1 MIGGNVDDE
10 LNRILKKTQV
20 SSTHNLLPDE
30 IACVTAAFVS
40 STTDAATV
48 RSKAYVVLSAFC
60 QAVRDKKGRTADDAT
75 KLIVNTFEP
84 TVLQLLGET
93 NEIALLKGISFLTA
107 LFQVDSHAASTIFSQ
122 DGVVENLMDTA
133 DLSPSPLLC
142 QEIAHLLGQAC
153 GHKICRAIVTPQ
165 IVRWLEFNSRQFSDL
180 TLQGAASVALIKL
193 SKGAASDNP
202 EHGTPEVQSGL
213 TDELADRMVNI
224 ILSGQTTSSFDAVEG
239 LAYLSADPRIKE
251 SLSKNPNFLQR
262 LFALVPVQKYD
273 TKASD
278 LNPTLAFGVVLIISN
293 LTSFRPRLTE
303 EQKQMEKLKRMTKVN
318 KGIPEAEDGNSAL
331 DDDDHVKARIRSLVA
346 SGVLPVFPAAL
357 GATDSPGVRLNV
369 GKSLLCI
376 VEERENRGKVLQSG
390 GTKVLQSIIN
400 KVLSTQ
406 PTNGKPKQFPKQFPL
421 AAADLEVVQALAK
434 LAITSSP
441 VQVFGPNIGAM
452 YDAIRPFSILLQ
464 HPASNLLQRFE
475 AIMALTN
482 LASQSSEVASRIA
495 NAEGLM
501 DKVEL
506 LLLEE
511 HTLVRRASV
520 ELICNLISGAD
531 VVFERYSS
539 DSSSSASKIHILL
552 ALSDVEDLPT
562 RLASSGALAI
572 ITSAP
577 TACAALIA
585 LQFDKHRFL
594 SVMTQLIDPST
605 LPKQEAEDEGSLESD
620 PGLVHRGIV
629 CVHNVL
635 QSITDAQVRE
645 RISKEAAESGL
656 LMALIQLVKGQG
668 LVKDKAIVQQAAE
681 IVRVLT
687 NIT

>member
-1 MIGGNVDDE
+1 MTDGNIDDG
-10 LNRILKKTQV
+10 LNQILKKTQT
-20 SSTHNLLPDE
+20 SSHHNLLRDE
-30 IACVTAAFVS
+30 IVCVTSAFVS
-40 STTDAATV
+40 STPDAATV

-60 QAVRDKKGRTADDAT
+60 QGVRDKKGGTADDTT
-75 KLIVNTFEP
+75 KLILNNFEP

-107 LFQVDSHAASTIFSQ
+107 LFQVDSLAASAIFSR
-122 DGVVENLMDTA
+122 DGVVENLMDTV
-133 DLSPSPLLC
+133 DLSPSSLLC

-153 GHKICRAIVTPQ
+153 GHKNCREIVTPQ
-165 IVRWLEFNSRQFSDL
+165 IIRWLEFNSRQSADL

-193 SKGAASDNP
+193 SKGSTSDNP
-202 EHGTPEVQSGL
+202 EHGTPEVHSGL
-213 TDELADRMVNI
+213 TDGLADRMVDI
-224 ILSGQTTSSFDAVEG
+224 ILSRQTTSSFDAIEG
-239 LAYLSADPRIKE
+239 LAYLSTDPRIKE

-262 LFALVPVQKYD
+262 LFSLVSVQKYD
-273 TKASD
+273 SKASD
-278 LNPTLAFGVVLIISN
+278 LNPTLAFGVVLIICN

-318 KGIPEAEDGNSAL
+318 KAEAEDSNSAL
-331 DDDDHVKARIRSLVA
+331 DDDDHVKARIRLLVA

-357 GATDSPGVRLNV
+357 GATDSPGVRLNI

-376 VEERENRGKVLQSG
+376 IEERENRGKVLQSG
-390 GTKVLQSIIN
+390 GAKVLQSIIN
-400 KVLSTQ
+400 KALSTQ
-406 PTNGKPKQFPKQFPL
+406 TTKGKGKQPALTAQ
-421 AAADLEVVQALAK
+421 DLEVVQALAK

-441 VQVFGPNIGAM
+441 VQVFGPNAGAM

-464 HPASNLLQRFE
+464 HPSSNLLQRFE

-482 LASQSSEVASRIA
+482 LASQSTELASKIA
-495 NAEGLM
+495 NAEGLI

-506 LLLEE
+506 LLLQE

-531 VVFERYSS
+531 VVFERYSGN
-539 DSSSSASKIHILL
+539 SSNWASKIHILL

-562 RLASSGALAI
+562 RLASSGALAT

-577 TACAALIA
+577 VACAALIA

-594 SVMTQLIDPST
+594 SVMTQLIDPSA
-605 LPKQEAEDEGSLESD
+605 LPKETEGEGPLDTD

-635 QSITDAQVRE
+635 QSIANPEIRE

-656 LMALIQLVKGQG
+656 LMAAIQLVKGQG
-668 LVKDKAIVQQAAE
+668 LVKDQAIVQQAAE

>member
-10 LNRILKKTQV
+10 LNQILKKTQA
-20 SSTHNLLPDE
+20 SSTHNLLRDE

-40 STTDAATV
+40 STPDAATV

-84 TVLQLLGET
+84 TVSQLLGET
-93 NEIALLKGISFLTA
+93 NEIALLKAISFLTA

-122 DGVVENLMDTA
+122 DGVVENLMDTV
-133 DLSPSPLLC
+133 DLSPSPFLC

-193 SKGAASDNP
+193 SKGSASDNP
-202 EHGTPEVQSGL
+202 EHGTPEVQSSL

-224 ILSGQTTSSFDAVEG
+224 ILSGQTTSSVDAVEG

-251 SLSKNPNFLQR
+251 SLSKNSNFLQR
-262 LFALVPVQKYD
+262 LFSLVPVQKYD

-303 EQKQMEKLKRMTKVN
+303 EQKQMEKLKHMTKVK
-318 KGIPEAEDGNSAL
+318 KGIPEAEDRNSPL

-400 KVLSTQ
+400 KALSTQ
-406 PTNGKPKQFPKQFPL
+406 PTNGNPKQSLL

-531 VVFERYSS
+531 VVFERYSG
-539 DSSSSASKIHILL
+539 DSSNSASKIHILL

-562 RLASSGALAI
+562 RLASSGALAT

-594 SVMTQLIDPST
+594 SVMTQLIDPSA
-605 LPKQEAEDEGSLESD
+605 LPEDEAPLESD

-635 QSITDAQVRE
+635 QSITDAQIRE

-656 LMALIQLVKGQG
+656 LVALIQLVKGQG

>member
-1 MIGGNVDDE
+1 MTGGDVDDE
-10 LNRILKKTQV
+10 LNQILKKIQA
-20 SSTHNLLPDE
+20 SSTHNLLRDE
-30 IACVTAAFVS
+30 IACVTSAFIS
-40 STTDAATV
+40 STPDAATI
-48 RSKAYVVLSAFC
+48 RSKAYVVISAFC
-60 QAVRDKKGRTADDAT
+60 QGVRDKKGRTADDAT
-75 KLIVNTFEP
+75 KVILNTFEP

-93 NEIALLKGISFLTA
+93 NEPALLKGISFLTA
-107 LFQVDSHAASTIFSQ
+107 LFQVDSPAASTIFSQ
-122 DGVVENLMDTA
+122 DGVVENLMDTV
-133 DLSPSPLLC
+133 DLSPSSLLS

-165 IVRWLEFNSRQFSDL
+165 IVRWLEFNSRQTADL

-193 SKGAASDNP
+193 SKGSASDNP
-202 EHGTPEVQSGL
+202 ENGTPEVQSSL
-213 TDELADRMVNI
+213 TDELAARMVDI
-224 ILSGQTTSSFDAVEG
+224 ILSGQATSSFDAIEG
-239 LAYLSADPRIKE
+239 LAYLSTDPRIKE
-251 SLSKNPNFLQR
+251 SLSKKPNFLQR
-262 LFALVPVQKYD
+262 LFALVPIQKSD

-278 LNPTLAFGVVLIISN
+278 LNPTLAFGVVLIICN

-318 KGIPEAEDGNSAL
+318 KGMPEAEDGNSTL
-331 DDDDHVKARIRSLVA
+331 DDDDHVKARIRLLVA

-357 GATDSPGVRLNV
+357 GATDSPGVRLNI

-390 GTKVLQSIIN
+390 GAKVLQSIIN
-400 KVLSTQ
+400 KALSTQ
-406 PTNGKPKQFPKQFPL
+406 PTNSKTKQSTL
-421 AAADLEVVQALAK
+421 AAVDLEAVQALAK

-441 VQVFGPNIGAM
+441 VQVFGPNVGAM

-464 HPASNLLQRFE
+464 HQASNLLQRFE

-482 LASQSSEVASRIA
+482 LASQSAEVASRIA
-495 NAEGLM
+495 NAEGLI

-531 VVFERYSS
+531 VVFERYSG
-539 DSSSSASKIHILL
+539 DSSNSASKVHILL

-562 RLASSGALAI
+562 RLASSGALAT

-594 SVMTQLIDPST
+594 SIMTQLIDPSA
-605 LPKQEAEDEGSLESD
+605 LPKQEAQDEAPLETD

-635 QSITDAQVRE
+635 QSITDAEIRE

-656 LMALIQLVKGQG
+656 LRAVIQLVKGQG
-668 LVKDKAIVQQAAE
+668 LVKDQAIVQQAAE
-681 IVRVLT
+681 IVRILT
-687 NIT
+687 DITSK

>member
-1 MIGGNVDDE
+1 MISGNVDDE
-10 LNRILKKTQV
+10 LNQILKKTQA
-20 SSTHNLLPDE
+20 SSIHNLLHDE
-30 IACVTAAFVS
+30 IACVTSAFIS
-40 STTDAATV
+40 NTPDAATV

-75 KLIVNTFEP
+75 KLILNTFEP

-107 LFQVDSHAASTIFSQ
+107 LFQVDSLAASTIFSQ
-122 DGVVENLMDTA
+122 DGVVENLMDTV
-133 DLSPSPLLC
+133 DLSPSSLLC

-165 IVRWLEFNSRQFSDL
+165 IVRWLEFNSRQSADL
-180 TLQGAASVALIKL
+180 TLQGATSVALIKL
-193 SKGAASDNP
+193 TKGSASDNP
-202 EHGTPEVQSGL
+202 EHRTPQVQNGL
-213 TDELADRMVNI
+213 TDELANRMVNI

-239 LAYLSADPRIKE
+239 LAYLSAEPRIKE
-251 SLSKNPNFLQR
+251 SLSKNSNFLQR
-262 LFALVPVQKYD
+262 LFALVPVQRYE

-278 LNPTLAFGVVLIISN
+278 LNHTLVFGVVLIISN

-303 EQKQMEKLKRMTKVN
+303 EQKQMEKLKSMTKVN
-318 KGIPEAEDGNSAL
+318 KGIPEAEDKDSEL
-331 DDDDHVKARIRSLVA
+331 DDDDHVKARIRLLVA

-357 GATDSPGVRLNV
+357 GATDSPGVRLSV

-390 GTKVLQSIIN
+390 GAKVLQSIIN
-400 KVLSTQ
+400 KALSTP
-406 PTNGKPKQFPKQFPL
+406 PTKGKTKQSPL

-441 VQVFGPNIGAM
+441 LQVFGPNVGAM

-482 LASQSSEVASRIA
+482 LASQSTEVASRIA
-495 NAEGLM
+495 NAEGLV

-531 VVFERYSS
+531 VVFERYSG
-539 DSSSSASKIHILL
+539 DSSNSASKVHILL

-562 RLASSGALAI
+562 RLASSGALAT
-572 ITSAP
+572 ITSA
-577 TACAALIA
+577 TGACAALIT
-585 LQFDKHRFL
+585 LQFDKHRFF
-594 SVMTQLIDPST
+594 SVMTQLIDPSA
-605 LPKQEAEDEGSLESD
+605 LPKQEAEDEEPLGTD

-635 QSITDAQVRE
+635 QSITDAQIRE

-656 LMALIQLVKGQG
+656 LRALIQLVKGQG
-668 LVKDKAIVQQAAE
+668 LVKDQAIVQQAAE
-681 IVRVLT
+681 IVRILT

>member
-1 MIGGNVDDE
+1 MTDGNVDDG
-10 LNRILKKTQV
+10 LNQILKKTQT
-20 SSTHNLLPDE
+20 SSHHNLLRDE
-30 IACVTAAFVS
+30 IACVTSAFVS
-40 STTDAATV
+40 STPDAATV

-60 QAVRDKKGRTADDAT
+60 QGVRDKKGRTADDAT
-75 KLIVNTFEP
+75 KLILNNLEP

-93 NEIALLKGISFLTA
+93 NEIALLKGVSFLTA
-107 LFQVDSHAASTIFSQ
+107 LFQVDSLAASAIFSQ
-122 DGVVENLMDTA
+122 DGVVENLMDTV
-133 DLSPSPLLC
+133 DLSPSSLLC

-153 GHKICRAIVTPQ
+153 GHKICREIVTPQ
-165 IVRWLEFNSRQFSDL
+165 IVRWLQFNSRQFADL

-193 SKGAASDNP
+193 SKGSASDH
-202 EHGTPEVQSGL
+202 ETPEVHSGL
-213 TDELADRMVNI
+213 TDGLADKMVDI
-224 ILSGQTTSSFDAVEG
+224 ILSGQTTSSFDAIEG
-239 LAYLSADPRIKE
+239 LAYLSTDPRIKE

-262 LFALVPVQKYD
+262 LFSLVSVQKFD
-273 TKASD
+273 SKASD
-278 LNPTLAFGVVLIISN
+278 LNPTLAFGVILIICN

-318 KGIPEAEDGNSAL
+318 KGIPEAEGSNSAL
-331 DDDDHVKARIRSLVA
+331 DDDDHVKARIRLLVA

-357 GATDSPGVRLNV
+357 GATDSLGVRLNI

-376 VEERENRGKVLQSG
+376 IEERENRGKVLQSG

-400 KVLSTQ
+400 KALSTQ
-406 PTNGKPKQFPKQFPL
+406 PPKGKSKQPALTAQ
-421 AAADLEVVQALAK
+421 DLEVVQALAK

-441 VQVFGPNIGAM
+441 MQVFGPNAGAM

-464 HPASNLLQRFE
+464 HPSSNLLQKFE

-482 LASQSSEVASRIA
+482 LASQSTELASRIA
-495 NAEGLM
+495 NAEGLI

-506 LLLEE
+506 LLLQE
-511 HTLVRRASV
+511 HILVRRASV

-531 VVFERYSS
+531 VVFERYSGN
-539 DSSSSASKIHILL
+539 SSNSASKIHILL

-562 RLASSGALAI
+562 RLASSGALATI
-572 ITSAP
+572 SSAP
-577 TACAALIA
+577 AACAALIA

-594 SVMTQLIDPST
+594 SVMTQLIDPSA
-605 LPKQEAEDEGSLESD
+605 LPKQETEDGGPLDTD

-635 QSITDAQVRE
+635 QSIGNAEIRQ

-656 LMALIQLVKGQG
+656 LMAAIQLVKGQG
-668 LVKDKAIVQQAAE
+668 LVRDQAIVQQAAE